1 MARISNRRRLIGRL
15 SKHSERLT
23 LSQKLTA
30 IGVVSS
36 TISLIVA
43 AMILLA
49 IDLAFARHRL
59 IRDTTLLADVV
70 GSNSVTSIVNQD
82 RTAASEVLLAIA
94 TNEDVR
100 SATLATRDGALLAAL
115 ERRDGSISWRF
126 SADDAPSLSADN
138 GGEPSQHFTTRALR
152 VSRPV
157 VRAGAIVGTVTV
169 ESGLSGLYWHVLTA
183 AGILTLVILAA
194 CGLSVALAFRIQQ
207 IVSAPLLRLI
217 GATRSVTHD
226 QRYDVRVDG
235 RGDGEIGELIGGFND
250 MLAEVQR
257 RDLELLTQQIS
268 LEGVVESRT
277 AELRSVNADLITAR
291 DKAMEASRAKSEFLA
306 NVSHEIRTP
315 MNGIIGMTEMALKTP
330 LSVKQRDYLD
340 TVKASAESLLVIL
353 NDILDF
359 SKIESRKLQL
369 EAVPFVL
376 RDAVNDAVKPLAVR
390 AAEKGLELAVDIA
403 PSVAHAVVG
412 DPLRLRQVLTNLIG
426 NAIKFT
432 ERGGVIV
439 RVALQ
444 PAPEGVAVLE
454 FSVSDTGIGISP
466 DHQIS
471 IFEAFNQ
478 ADGSTTRRFGGTGLG
493 LAICATLVRLM
504 NGLIWVES
512 RLGYG
517 STFHFT
523 ATFAACRELPAS
535 LQPASAEWAAP
546 VTTVR
551 RRILLAEDNIV
562 NQQVACGLLGDRGHS
577 VIVAA
582 NGREAIDA
590 IARERFDLVLM
601 DLQMPVMGGFEAT
614 HIIRE
619 RERSSAT
626 RLPIIAMTAHA
637 MAGDQERCL
646 AAGMDG
652 YLPKPIDPHKLFHMV
667 ESEVIA
673 ADSAAAIDEPDL
685 LRRLCGNQ
693 ALKARVLRVF
703 AEDCPSRLAEIGA
716 AIADGDAERVRR
728 AAHALK
734 GSSGNVAA
742 RGLADAAHALELA
755 AATGRFE
762 SLDSAWRHVSD
773 EAGRLFSSLPPL
785 DGGDMT
791 EVNSCAR

>member
-1 MARISNRRRLIGRL
+1 MANNRRGLIGRL
-15 SKHSERLT
+15 RSLERLS

-36 TISLIVA
+36 TASLIVA
-43 AMILLA
+43 AAILMA
-49 IDLAFARHRL
+49 IDFVSARQRL
-59 IRDTTLLADVV
+59 VRDMTLVADVI
-70 GSNSVTSIVNQD
+70 GANSLSALSNGDQA
-82 RTAASEVLLAIA
+82 AASEALLTAT
-94 TNEDVR
+94 TNEDLTAVTLWTADGHVL
-100 SATLATRDGALLAAL
+100 ATLD
-115 ERRDGSISWRF
+115 RRDGYTSSNPNGPRGSSYRF
-126 SADDAPSLSADN
+126 SLN
-138 GGEPSQHFTTRALR
+138 ALQL
-152 VSRPV
+152 SRPILRGGDV
-157 VRAGAIVGTVTV
+157 VGTVTI
-169 ESGLSGLYWHVLTA
+169 ESNLSSLYAQLLSS
-183 AGILTLVILAA
+183 AGILALVLIVA
-194 CGLSVALAFRIQQ
+194 CGISLALAFRIQQ
-207 IVSAPLLRLI
+207 MVSAPLLRLI
-217 GATRSVTHD
+217 AATRTVTHD
-226 QRYDVRVDG
+226 QRYDVRVEG

-268 LEGVVESRT
+268 LEQAVETRT
-277 AELRSVNADLITAR
+277 AQLRSVNTDLIKAR

-315 MNGIIGMTEMALKTP
+315 MNGIIGMTEMALKTS
-330 LSVKQRDYLD
+330 LSLKQRDYLE
-340 TVKASAESLLVIL
+340 TVKASAASLLAIL

-359 SKIESRKLQL
+359 SKIESRKLEL
-369 EAVPFVL
+369 EAVPFSL
-376 RDAVNDAVKPLAVR
+376 RDVLNEAVKPLAVR
-390 AAEKGLELAVDIA
+390 AAEKDLELAVDVA
-403 PSVAHAVVG
+403 PEVSNTIVG

-426 NAIKFT
+426 NAVKFT
-432 ERGGVIV
+432 ERGGVV
-439 RVALQ
+439 VTVAQQ
-444 PAPEGVAVLE
+444 PGANETAVLH

-504 NGLIWVES
+504 NGLIWVDS
-512 RLGYG
+512 RIGHG

-523 ATFAACRELPAS
+523 ATFEIAAELPAS
-535 LQPASAEWAAP
+535 KHEATVAASTP
-546 VTTVR
+546 IVP

-562 NQQVACGLLGDRGHS
+562 NQQVACGLLTDRGHL
-577 VIVAA
+577 VTVAA
-582 NGREAIDA
+582 NGEEAIA
-590 IARERFDLVLM
+590 TIAREPFDLILM

-619 RERSSAT
+619 RERGATT
-626 RLPIIAMTAHA
+626 RLPIVAMTAHA
-637 MAGDQERCL
+637 MAGDEERCL

-652 YLPKPIDPHKLFHMV
+652 YLAKPIDAEKLFRIV
-667 ESEVIA
+667 EAGAGASEDTIA
-673 ADSAAAIDEPDL
+673 FDEPDL
-685 LRRLCGNQ
+685 LKRLCGNQ

-703 AEDCPSRLAEIGA
+703 AEDCPSRLAEISA

-762 SLDSAWRHVSD
+762 SLDLAWRHVSD
-773 EAGRLFSSLPPL
+773 EADRLFSTLPPG
-785 DGGDMT
+785 DGGAT
-791 EVNSCAR
+791 EVISCVR